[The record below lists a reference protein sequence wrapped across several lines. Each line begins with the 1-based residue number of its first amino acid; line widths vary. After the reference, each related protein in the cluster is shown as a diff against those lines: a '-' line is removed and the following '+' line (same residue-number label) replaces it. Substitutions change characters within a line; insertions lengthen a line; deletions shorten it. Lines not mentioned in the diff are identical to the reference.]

1 MFDGCGESI
10 TYELTNFNKGWLLK
24 ILILILYM
32 CYSYIFKSNKAKLVS
47 LLLILFFYKIYSWL
61 YKCFNKFVVNY
72 DYNVYIN
79 KDCLHLLQYTGKIF
93 LFADLAPGA
102 RAWNLAFDLL
112 LLQLMLSHGFFIPC
126 IHLSQDGSDYFII
139 FICFLYCGRHREN
152 YKKKIRCDTFVL
164 WCSAYCKALVTQ
176 IS

>member
-47 LLLILFFYKIYSWL
+47 LLLILFFYQIYSWL

-72 DYNVYIN
+72 DYNVYID
-79 KDCLHLLQYTGKIF
+79 KDCLPLLQYTGKNIFFAGLAPGQEHEIWLLSSFCYNLCYHMGYLSLVSTFHKMVQTISSF
-93 LFADLAPGA
+93 LFAFYIVGGIA
-102 RAWNLAFDLL
+102 RIIKKKLDA
-112 LLQLMLSHGFFIPC
+112 
-126 IHLSQDGSDYFII
+126 IHLYYDAQ
-139 FICFLYCGRHREN
+139 LLAKH
-152 YKKKIRCDTFVL
+152 
-164 WCSAYCKALVTQ
+164 
-176 IS
+176 